1 MPRTDVEPCVRTGL
15 ATDPARLGVVA
26 HRGDVASRSLW
37 RHADFLKLWTG
48 QTISE
53 LGSVVTRTAIPLVA
67 LLVLGAGPTEM
78 ALLVVAGSLAI
89 LLVGFFAGAW
99 VDRLQRRPL
108 LIGTDAIRSLLL
120 LSIPI
125 AYAAGVLRMEQL
137 YLVTF
142 LEGCLGALFHAAYPA
157 YVPSLIG
164 VDRVVDGNSKLATSS
179 SLAEIGGP
187 GLAGALVQLVSAPFA
202 ILVDAVSFAVS
213 AVSLLLIRTPEP
225 ARPARATTTPIRQD
239 IIEGLR
245 LVRHHRVLFPI
256 VMRSVVAHVAGS
268 FYGVLYTIYLIDDL
282 HLTPFLLGVVISA
295 GGVGSLVGSLFASR
309 VIRALGLGPALI
321 WTAAG
326 AAALGVLTPLAQGP
340 LLLATLMVFIPQLV
354 GDGLQTIEGVAEL
367 SLIQGLSPDR
377 VLGRV
382 NATLE
387 VFSHGIAYPIG
398 ALAAAGVAGV
408 IGVRGGI
415 ALGWAGMA
423 VSILFLVF
431 SPLPRIRTISDG
443 HALDG

>member
-1 MPRTDVEPCVRTGL
+1 MN
-15 ATDPARLGVVA
+15 DPDAA
-26 HRGDVASRSLW
+26 PTRSLW

-48 QTISE
+48 QTVSE
-53 LGSVVTRTAIPLVA
+53 LGSVVTRTAVPLVA

-78 ALLVVAGSLAI
+78 ALLVVAGSLAV
-89 LLVGFFAGAW
+89 LLVGLFAGAW
-99 VDRLQRRPL
+99 VDRLPRRPL
-108 LIGTDAIRSLLL
+108 LIASDALRAVLL
-120 LSIPI
+120 LSIPV
-125 AYAAGVLRMEQL
+125 AYAAGALRMEQL

-142 LEGCLGALFHAAYPA
+142 LEGCLGVLFSAAYPA

-164 VDRVVDGNSKLATSS
+164 VDRVVEGNSKLATSS

-187 GLAGALVQLVSAPFA
+187 GLAGALVQFFSAPFA

-213 AVSLLLIRTPEP
+213 AISLILIRTPEP
-225 ARPARATTTPIRQD
+225 PRPPRTTTTAIRHE
-239 IIEGLR
+239 IVEGLA
-245 LVRHHRVLFPI
+245 LVRNHPVLFPI

-268 FYGVLYTIYLIDDL
+268 FYGVLYTIYLIDEL
-282 HLTPFLLGVVISA
+282 HLPPLILGVVVSA

-326 AAALGVLTPLAQGP
+326 ASALGILTPLAGGP
-340 LLLATLMVFIPQLV
+340 ILLATIMVLIPQLF

-367 SLIQGLSPDR
+367 SIIQGLSPDR

-398 ALAAAGVAGV
+398 ALTAAAVAGV

-415 ALGWAGMA
+415 FIGWAGMA
-423 VSILFLVF
+423 VSILFLVL
-431 SPLPRIRTISDG
+431 SPLPRLRTISDG
-443 HALDG
+443 EPR